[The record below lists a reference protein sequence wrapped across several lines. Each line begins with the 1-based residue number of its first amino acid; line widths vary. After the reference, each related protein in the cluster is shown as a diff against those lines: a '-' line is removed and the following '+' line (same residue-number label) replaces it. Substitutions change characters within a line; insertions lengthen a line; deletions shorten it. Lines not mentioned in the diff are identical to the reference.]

1 MQTPTIPDTMSKRC
15 NENNLV
21 DAGADP
27 AGGPAAKRQ
36 RDSEEEGCLIRL
48 DLRVTPT
55 PRTARSYS
63 LLKMVADLDQAGNV
77 VTRVMG
83 VRKKIGKCLV
93 L

>member
-48 DLRVTPT
+48 DLRVTP
-55 PRTARSYS
+55 RTARSYS

-77 VTRVMG
+77 ATRVTG